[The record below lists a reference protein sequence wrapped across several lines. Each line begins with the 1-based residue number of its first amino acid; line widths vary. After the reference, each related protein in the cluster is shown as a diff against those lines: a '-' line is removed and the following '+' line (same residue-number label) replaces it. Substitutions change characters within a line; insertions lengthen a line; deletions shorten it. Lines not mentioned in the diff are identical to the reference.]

1 MTQNLS
7 VKMIVNGVGALAA
20 VIVVWWVLTSTF
32 TTEEAAI
39 CKGRYPVATR
49 LSLASETG
57 EPISQSELQ
66 ARFGSSE
73 WGLLDNAKVL
83 PPVSGSKEPVLSVT
97 MRKGTGSGYQ
107 VEQERGGIGL
117 VWRPVDLLEA
127 KPRAACLSYRLYL
140 PKTMKFS
147 NGGTLP
153 GLSIGASFDPRG
165 DAVVGEGAV
174 GRLGWNRDGMMF
186 ISLQFATNE
195 GWKNPLAFPAK
206 KPWPL
211 GRWVDVEQEIILNDV
226 GKKNGVVR
234 LWVDQMLMGETERA
248 GLRGDPALAM
258 SGMIGDVNFGNI
270 TTASEADKSTEVKL
284 SSFVLRWQ

>member
-1 MTQNLS
+1 MNQKMP

-20 VIVVWWVLTSTF
+20 LIVVWWVISTAV

-39 CKGRYPVATR
+39 CKGRYPVSTR
-49 LSLASETG
+49 LSLASDTG
-57 EPISQSELQ
+57 QAVSLSELQ

-73 WGLLDNAKVL
+73 WGLLANARIL
-83 PPVSGSKEPVLSVT
+83 PPVTGSKEPVLAVT
-97 MRKGTGSGYQ
+97 INKGTGSGYL
-107 VEQERGGIGL
+107 VGQERGGVSL
-117 VWRPVDLLEA
+117 VWRPVELLA
-127 KPRAACLSYRLYL
+127 AQPRAACLSYRLFL
-140 PKTMKFS
+140 PADMQFS

-153 GLSIGASFDPRG
+153 GLSIGARFDPRG
-165 DAVVGEGAV
+165 DAIVGDGAA
-174 GRLGWNRDGMMF
+174 GRLGWNRDGLMY
-186 ISLQFATNE
+186 ISLQYATRE

-234 LWVDQMLMGETERA
+234 LWVDQNLMGETEKA
-248 GLRGDPALAM
+248 GLRSDPALAM
-258 SGMIGDVNFGNI
+258 SGMNVDVNFGNI
-270 TTASEADKSTEVKL
+270 ITQGEAPKETEIRF